1 MTGQRLPVCSTTRA
15 ATRPKKGGEGQL
27 EPRVEVSAAE
37 GLAGGDTEMTAE
49 PTMAVRRERWRRV
62 AATIPRYQISLGEG
76 GCGGQPDEA
85 GDEGAVDS
93 DAVVAATRTGPRAS
107 GANQISGRALP
118 AAGRRKPKRERP
130 IRLRSM
136 RIRPTRAAAVTAAA
150 VAR

>member
-1 MTGQRLPVCSTTRA
+1 
-15 ATRPKKGGEGQL
+15 
-27 EPRVEVSAAE
+27 
-37 GLAGGDTEMTAE
+37 MTAE

-62 AATIPRYQISLGEG
+62 AMTIPRYQISSEKAAAAASQRKPGMRARSTAM
-76 GCGGQPDEA
+76 P
-85 GDEGAVDS
+85 
-93 DAVVAATRTGPRAS
+93 VVAATRTGPRAS

-130 IRLRSM
+130 IRLLSM